1 MKKVAGRPR
10 RSAAWANLRK
20 YTVDVE
26 YTKLPAARTFFELYG
41 AQAAIEELN
50 RLLVITGH
58 VVSLPKTQQELVFG
72 KAVDAQAEQNALVAP
87 VPRPPPM
94 AKVESVFEVAPAPMI
109 TAPSLP
115 IAPEPPQAVSIS
127 PAPSG
132 RRSILDLDE

>member
-20 YTVDVE
+20 YTVAVE

-50 RLLVITGH
+50 RLLVVMGH
-58 VVSLPKTQQELVFG
+58 AVSLPQTQQELIFG
-72 KAVDAQAEQNALVAP
+72 KAVDIQGEQKPPVPLIRESAQEVDPALVTP
-87 VPRPPPM
+87 NITEV
-94 AKVESVFEVAPAPMI
+94 VEIISTPAPTI
-109 TAPSLP
+109 IQEVSVNTNPS
-115 IAPEPPQAVSIS
+115 
-127 PAPSG
+127 PSG

>member
-20 YTVDVE
+20 YTVAVE

-50 RLLVITGH
+50 RLLVMTGH
-58 VVSLPKTQQELVFG
+58 VVSLPQTQQELVFG
-72 KAVDAQAEQNALVAP
+72 KAVDVQGEKKAP
-87 VPRPPPM
+87 
-94 AKVESVFEVAPAPMI
+94 
-109 TAPSLP
+109 TP
-115 IAPEPPQAVSIS
+115 IFRDLAPEMVPVTCAPKPIEAIETVAISAPLVVQEVLVSTN